1 MLVQGQRKEMGG
13 EILWKSEESC
23 GNMVVESAGLCYNS
37 EERNC
42 RGYGL
47 NGRRMVSFRKKLMTY
62 RDRKTDKYR
71 KKQQKRGGCGR

>member
-23 GNMVVESAGLCYNS
+23 GNMVVESGGLCYNS
-37 EERNC
+37 GEKNS

-47 NGRRMVSFRKKLMTY
+47 NGRRMVSFLEK
-62 RDRKTDKYR
+62 
-71 KKQQKRGGCGR
+71 